1 MLDALERELPCG
13 RRLEPP
19 EGGYFLWVDFGSRD
33 ATELQAPGDRRRAST
48 FVRGTDFFPPGA
60 GGARAARFA
69 FSFESPERIDE
80 GVSILASLL

>member
-1 MLDALERELPCG
+1 MPSSARCPADVTWNR
-13 RRLEPP
+13 P

-33 ATELQAPGDRRRAST
+33 ATELQAGRRTPGSRSCAARTSSRR
-48 FVRGTDFFPPGA
+48 VRGGA
-60 GGARAARFA
+60 SAARFA

>member
-1 MLDALERELPCG
+1 MLGALERDFPADVSWS
-13 RRLEPP
+13 RP

-33 ATELQAPGDRRRAST
+33 ATELQARAAGAGVA
-48 FVRGTDFFPPGA
+48 FVRGADFFPPGV